1 MMSGMGSTFAK
12 SMASGAAFGV
22 AYHAVGVI
30 EGGPE
35 ENRRQKEENRK
46 ALQRRQKEEDCEK
59 TKAYH
64 VNV

>member
-30 EGGPE
+30 EGPE

-46 ALQRRQKEEDCEK
+46 VQQRRQKEEDCEK

-64 VNV
+64 VKV